1 MLYPQANKLRELQ
14 SLDGFWEFQTDPE
27 GIGEHQGWM
36 LGLPHSE
43 PMAVP
48 SSFNELTADPENR
61 EYIGDF
67 WYLYRFFVPAA
78 WEKKLS
84 WIRFG
89 SVNYRATV
97 WINGWK
103 VVEHEGG
110 HLPFQAKISDFLNY
124 GAENIVAVK
133 VNNILD
139 WESVPPGF
147 LRKVAGSERE
157 TLRYYFDFFNYAGI
171 HGSVHL
177 YATNRVYLEDVVIQ
191 TYLEEDK
198 ARVKYRLFIAGLL
211 ARQRVAL
218 LDAEGNEIVFSEIE
232 AKQGEFLLTD
242 FKLWDIDKPYLYK
255 LKIEL
260 FDGDG
265 NCLDQ
270 YIEEFGIR
278 TVTIQG
284 ERLLL
289 NGKPV
294 YLKGCC
300 RHDDFDLVG
309 RALNLPV
316 IQKDLNLLKWLGA
329 NSLRTSH
336 YPYAEELMRLTD
348 RLGLLVIDEA
358 PAVGMNSWGGPPVF
372 DKEKINEQT
381 QANHI
386 RMLKELYQRDKN
398 HPSVIMWSVGNEPNS
413 AEIES
418 RPYFEKVNQA
428 IRDLDSTRPVTL
440 VLCSEAIEDKCGDL
454 FDVICVN
461 RYFGWYTESGNLDA
475 IEGLLKKDLD
485 LWYEKYRKPV
495 MLTEFGADAI
505 AGFHSLPPQMFSE
518 EYQVEFLRRFCK
530 TLDQLDY
537 VIGEHV
543 WVLADFMTA
552 QGVRRVMGNKKGVFT
567 RNRQPKMAAF
577 FLKSRWKGE
586 PALFFGK

>member
-1 MLYPQANKLRELQ
+1 VLYPQANNLRELQ

-27 GIGEHQGWM
+27 GIGEQQGWM
-36 LGLPHSE
+36 LALPHPE

-67 WYLYRFFVPAA
+67 WYLYRFFVPVA
-78 WEKKLS
+78 WEKKFS

-97 WINGWK
+97 WINGRK
-103 VVEHEGG
+103 VIHHEGG
-110 HLPFQAKISDFLNY
+110 HLPFQAEISGFLNC
-124 GAENIVAVK
+124 GAGNTVAVK
-133 VNNILD
+133 VNNILG

-171 HGSVHL
+171 HRSVHL
-177 YATNRVYLEDVVIQ
+177 YATNRAYLEDVVIQ
-191 TYLEEDK
+191 TYLEDDK
-198 ARVKYRLFIAGLL
+198 ARVKYKLFVVGNPSQ
-211 ARQRVAL
+211 QRVL
-218 LDAEGNEIVFSEIE
+218 ILDAEDNEVDE
-232 AKQGEFLLTD
+232 KYTDGQGEFLLTD
-242 FKLWDIDKPYLYK
+242 FQLWDIDKPYLYK

-260 FDGDG
+260 FDSDG
-265 NCLDQ
+265 KCLDQ
-270 YIEEFGIR
+270 YIEKFGIR
-278 TVTIQG
+278 TVAIQG

-300 RHDDFDLVG
+300 RHDDFELIG
-309 RALNLPV
+309 RGLNLPV

-329 NSLRTSH
+329 NSFRTSH
-336 YPYAEELMRLTD
+336 YPYAEELMQLTD
-348 RLGLLVIDEA
+348 RLGLLVIDEV

-372 DKEKINEQT
+372 NPDNINEQT
-381 QANHI
+381 KDNHI

-398 HPSVIMWSVGNEPNS
+398 HPSVIMWSVGNEPNTT
-413 AEIES
+413 EIEA
-418 RPYFEKVNQA
+418 RPYFEKVNKA

-485 LWYEKYRKPV
+485 LWHEKYRKPV
-495 MLTEFGADAI
+495 MLTEFGADTI
-505 AGFHSLPPQMFSE
+505 AGFHSLPAQMFTE
-518 EYQVEFLRRFCK
+518 EFQVEFLRRSCE
-530 TLDQLDY
+530 TLERLDY
-537 VIGEHV
+537 VLGEHV
-543 WVLADFMTA
+543 WVLADFMTV

-577 FLKSRWKGE
+577 YLKSRWKGE
-586 PALFFGK
+586 ATLLFE